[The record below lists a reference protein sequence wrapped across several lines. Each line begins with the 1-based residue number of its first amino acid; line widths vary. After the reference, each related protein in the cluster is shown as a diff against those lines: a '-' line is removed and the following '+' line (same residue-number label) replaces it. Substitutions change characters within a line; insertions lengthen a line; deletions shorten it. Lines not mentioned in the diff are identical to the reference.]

1 MNRRNLT
8 LAALLLVY
16 IFNFVDRQILGI
28 LAGPIKAELQL
39 TDTQLGLLG
48 GLAFALLYSTMAV
61 PLAVLADRTGRVR
74 VIAISLAVW
83 SGFTALC
90 GFAGS
95 FVQLFLCRLGVG
107 VGEAGGVAPSYA
119 VIAATFPPDQRAR
132 ALGVYSLGVPLG
144 SAVGVLFG
152 GYVAS
157 LIDWRTAFVAVGVA
171 GAVLSPLF
179 GWLVREPRAATP
191 APIAA
196 PVRFAPVARRLA
208 TKSSFWLLAL
218 GAAASSTM
226 GYGLAFWLPSLLQR
240 SFGLD
245 LIETSQ
251 FFGAVLLIGGSAGV
265 LVGGFLGDRLG
276 ANDRGAYAKLPAF
289 AFAAAVPLFAAGAL
303 SGSATL
309 AFALFL
315 IPQALA
321 YVWLGPVV
329 SAVQHLVPAP
339 ERATASACFL
349 LINNLI
355 GLGAGTLILGS
366 LADGLTPLYGNEAL
380 RMAVVFGLG
389 FYLLAA
395 LLMALAVKPLRRD
408 WID

>member
-1 MNRRNLT
+1 
-8 LAALLLVY
+8 
-16 IFNFVDRQILGI
+16 
-28 LAGPIKAELQL
+28 
-39 TDTQLGLLG
+39 
-48 GLAFALLYSTMAV
+48 
-61 PLAVLADRTGRVR
+61 
-74 VIAISLAVW
+74 
-83 SGFTALC
+83 
-90 GFAGS
+90 
-95 FVQLFLCRLGVG
+95 
-107 VGEAGGVAPSYA
+107 
-119 VIAATFPPDQRAR
+119 
-132 ALGVYSLGVPLG
+132 
-144 SAVGVLFG
+144 
-152 GYVAS
+152 
-157 LIDWRTAFVAVGVA
+157 
-171 GAVLSPLF
+171 
-179 GWLVREPRAATP
+179 
-191 APIAA
+191 
-196 PVRFAPVARRLA
+196 
-208 TKSSFWLLAL
+208 
-218 GAAASSTM
+218 M